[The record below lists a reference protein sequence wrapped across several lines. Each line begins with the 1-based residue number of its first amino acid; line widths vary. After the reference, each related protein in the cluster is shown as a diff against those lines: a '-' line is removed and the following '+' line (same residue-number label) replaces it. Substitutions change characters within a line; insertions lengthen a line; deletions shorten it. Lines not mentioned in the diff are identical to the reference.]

1 MLPLLAIG
9 AVVWF
14 LIFAPERKARKKR
27 EEMLGAL
34 KKGDKVVTTGGLHGQ
49 IADVRENEVVIKC
62 GEVRLTFSR
71 SSVHQVEGE
80 AEWRLRRARG
90 ARLVAAATR
99 CAPALLLE
107 RWLLAGPPD
116 GWSSRWRL
124 TGEGVGRQVGEE
136 LAAAGSA
143 RAGWRRPR
151 AEPPP
156 PRRAS
161 STSWPRG

>member
-1 MLPLLAIG
+1 MAPTASPSSITLPLPLDLLQSVSETLEQQGGAGETAIGASPGADPANQNPPAPKGLFEGAWPLLAIG

-71 SSVHQVEGE
+71 SSVHQVQGE
-80 AEWRLRRARG
+80 DE
-90 ARLVAAATR
+90 
-99 CAPALLLE
+99 
-107 RWLLAGPPD
+107 
-116 GWSSRWRL
+116 
-124 TGEGVGRQVGEE
+124 
-136 LAAAGSA
+136 SA
-143 RAGWRRPR
+143 
-151 AEPPP
+151 
-156 PRRAS
+156 
-161 STSWPRG
+161 